1 MVPLATTVEVGG
13 CGGGT
18 FTPLVAR
25 PAFLH
30 DGQGTEND
38 VLGGYEAGG

>member
-1 MVPLATTVEVGG
+1 MIRLDTTVEVGG

-30 DGQGTEND
+30 DGQGTEKD